1 VGQRCRICDHAR
13 RSDID
18 IAIARGVPVPAVAR
32 QFSVSPHSL
41 KRHKEHGHIPASI
54 RDAFS
59 QTAAQL
65 SIEALTQ
72 LRAEE
77 AQGVLLNLARERSV
91 LFKLQDE
98 CIRKG
103 WRPLAL
109 AASDKLHR
117 NIELTA
123 RALGTF
129 AEHEQAVAKVANFQI
144 LLQPAYV
151 DLRSNLIAALR
162 PYGKAREAVGEVL
175 AQLEGEV
182 PHFTGKHP
190 RQIEV
195 SADG

>member
-1 VGQRCRICDHAR
+1 VT
-13 RSDID
+13 
-18 IAIARGVPVPAVAR
+18 
-32 QFSVSPHSL
+32 
-41 KRHKEHGHIPASI
+41 RHKKAGHVPASI

-65 SIEALTQ
+65 SIEALAQ

-77 AQGVLLNLARERSV
+77 SQGVLLNLARERSV

-98 CIRKG
+98 CLRKG

-162 PYGKAREAVGEVL
+162 PFGKARQAVGAVL
-175 AQLEGEV
+175 AQLEGEE
-182 PHFTGKHP
+182 PHFTGEHP
-190 RQIEV
+190 RQIEAP
-195 SADG
+195 ADG